1 MLNKKIQEAIKVRR
15 NVHMQGNE
23 VRYKFWLEKDGE
35 MLFGTGGAVLLE
47 KIDALGSLSGAS
59 KELGMSYRRAWGRLK
74 KLEQSIGEDLV
85 TKVGGNKKGYRLT
98 ETGRRFVSSY
108 REAEKKMDKAA
119 QGILKSC
126 FGWVR

>member
-1 MLNKKIQEAIKVRR
+1 
-15 NVHMQGNE
+15 MQGNE